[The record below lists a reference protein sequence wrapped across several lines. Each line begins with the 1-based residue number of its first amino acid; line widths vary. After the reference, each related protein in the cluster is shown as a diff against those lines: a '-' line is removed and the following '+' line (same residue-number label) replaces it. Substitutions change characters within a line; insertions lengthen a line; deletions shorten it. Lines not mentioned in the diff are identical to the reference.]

1 MTQEIWRS
9 IPGYEGL
16 YEVSNFGNVRRL
28 DRTIHIIRGDSEFD
42 MKLKAKNMVHSPDA
56 DGYRII
62 GLTNSD
68 GVRRMEKVHRLVCA
82 AFIGACPDG
91 YQVSHLDENPANN
104 RLENLEY
111 VTCKENINYGQR
123 TEKAMRKKRK
133 PVAQMKDGVI
143 VEVFKSISEAA
154 RRTGCTD
161 IEISRNCRGLCASV
175 KGYQWRYLEVCNGS

>member
-1 MTQEIWRS
+1 
-9 IPGYEGL
+9 
-16 YEVSNFGNVRRL
+16 
-28 DRTIHIIRGDSEFD
+28 
-42 MKLKAKNMVHSPDA
+42 
-56 DGYRII
+56 
-62 GLTNSD
+62 
-68 GVRRMEKVHRLVCA
+68 MEKVHRLVCA
-82 AFIGACPDG
+82 AFIGPCPDG

-104 RLENLEY
+104 KVDNLAY

-161 IEISRNCRGLCASV
+161 VEISRNCRGLCAGV
-175 KGYQWRYLEVCNGS
+175 KGYQWRYLEVCDG